1 MNVTTPSPALFL
13 PSEIIESVV
22 LENLANRHY
31 ADKSILQLD
40 LFGHDDQELDRL
52 YERHIQDLGNYFLY
66 G

>member
-1 MNVTTPSPALFL
+1 MNVTTPSAAMFL

-31 ADKSILQLD
+31 ADKPILQLD